1 MKQFATINTI
11 TVSADSLT
19 VLAHNVESLSKHVDD
34 TVSDDR
40 TIKNDIIGLAETNIN
55 SSDLTCK
62 IIGKFIFF
70 NISLHNNKN
79 YDLSNYDISVF
90 QK

>member
-19 VLAHNVESLSKHVDD
+19 VLADNVESLSKHADD

-62 IIGKFIFF
+62 IIGTFIFF

-79 YDLSNYDISVF
+79 YDLSNYDISIF